1 MQKYWLDQL
10 RKSQERVGPK
20 SFWRCTKY
28 GEDSLLIDDSN
39 GNGLEELEF
48 INTKPWERNPDKGNT
63 IFVDAYEFRT
73 LNKLGYIAFM
83 RNNKT
88 MKWLIKSFHLSDNKN
103 PVMLIAMQR
112 AGLLGKYK
120 EKSWVCVIAQHAVR
134 IQL

>member
-1 MQKYWLDQL
+1 MPYYIYEEFKKACGEDMVNVIPINSVM
-10 RKSQERVGPK
+10 KDAQELFNLYPK
-20 SFWRCTKY
+20 SV
-28 GEDSLLIDDSN
+28 LLDLINND
-39 GNGLEELEF
+39 GLEELEF

-73 LNKLGYIAFM
+73 LNKLGYISFM

-120 EKSWVCVIAQHAVR
+120 EKS
-134 IQL
+134 